1 MMGQFSDQSMEIQDS
16 TVCFQ
21 SIYAHSLPGQPVEAW
36 QPLLDHLRQVAML
49 AAEFCGDF
57 GSADW
62 GWNAGMLHDVGK
74 ASRVFQGYLRRENQ
88 LDDEEYDEVGGR
100 INHSS
105 AGAALAEEIH
115 NKRNHPLGRIL
126 AYLVAGHHAG
136 LPDYSTCDS
145 YRGALTFRLKEG
157 EDHLKSIRTESQII
171 QAGQR
176 SLASLPRFVKADN
189 FHFWMRM
196 LFSALVD
203 ADFLDTEAFMD
214 PRKSRLREEG
224 ISLSA
229 LKKALDLHLTQMAQ
243 QCAATP
249 VNEVRRVILEAC
261 RSAALLEPG
270 LFSLSVPTG
279 GGKTL
284 SGMAFA
290 LDHALNHGK
299 KRIIYVIPYTSIIE
313 QTARILGDI
322 FGSENVVEHH
332 SNLDTERETPRTR
345 MASENWDAPIIV
357 TTNVQFFESLYGA
370 RAGRCRKLH
379 NIVNSVV
386 ILDEAQLV
394 PPNLLQPCTAAIK
407 DLTHNYGVTLLLSTA
422 TQPALPGLEPRE
434 IIPADLDLYLR
445 LNRTEILLPE
455 NLNDKMSWE
464 DLADR
469 IKEYDQVLCIVN
481 TRRDCHD
488 LFCLMPEGTVHLSAL
503 MCGEHRSVVI
513 QRIKDCLQSGQPIRV
528 ISTQLVE
535 AGVDIDFPVVY
546 RALSGL
552 DSIFQAAGRCNREGR
567 LRKGLVTVFIP
578 PKGPPI
584 GLQRK
589 GVDTTKELAS
599 LRDFDLD
606 DPKIFR
612 RYFSLFYSK
621 VTETGEKLLKE
632 LKPSDSCTL
641 DMSFRSVAN
650 EFHLIDEQ
658 GQRPVIVRY
667 GRGNQLVGELAKTGP
682 NRDLLRRLQRFIVN
696 LPTRIADRMVNDGLL
711 EEVWP
716 GFLAQCS
723 PSIYVDSTGLDVF
736 RETLPVEDI
745 LL

>member
-1 MMGQFSDQSMEIQDS
+1 MGQFSDQSMEIQDS
-16 TVCFQ
+16 TACFQ
-21 SIYAHSLPGQPVEAW
+21 RIYAHSLPGQPVEAW
-36 QPLLDHLRQVAML
+36 QPLLDHLRQVATL

-290 LDHALNHGK
+290 LDHPQQCL
-299 KRIIYVIPYTSIIE
+299 
-313 QTARILGDI
+313 ARWRCASLLGD
-322 FGSENVVEHH
+322 
-332 SNLDTERETPRTR
+332 ETC
-345 MASENWDAPIIV
+345 S
-357 TTNVQFFESLYGA
+357 
-370 RAGRCRKLH
+370 
-379 NIVNSVV
+379 
-386 ILDEAQLV
+386 
-394 PPNLLQPCTAAIK
+394 
-407 DLTHNYGVTLLLSTA
+407 
-422 TQPALPGLEPRE
+422 
-434 IIPADLDLYLR
+434 
-445 LNRTEILLPE
+445 
-455 NLNDKMSWE
+455 
-464 DLADR
+464 
-469 IKEYDQVLCIVN
+469 
-481 TRRDCHD
+481 
-488 LFCLMPEGTVHLSAL
+488 
-503 MCGEHRSVVI
+503 
-513 QRIKDCLQSGQPIRV
+513 IR
-528 ISTQLVE
+528 
-535 AGVDIDFPVVY
+535 
-546 RALSGL
+546 
-552 DSIFQAAGRCNREGR
+552 
-567 LRKGLVTVFIP
+567 
-578 PKGPPI
+578 
-584 GLQRK
+584 
-589 GVDTTKELAS
+589 
-599 LRDFDLD
+599 
-606 DPKIFR
+606 
-612 RYFSLFYSK
+612 
-621 VTETGEKLLKE
+621 
-632 LKPSDSCTL
+632 
-641 DMSFRSVAN
+641 
-650 EFHLIDEQ
+650 
-658 GQRPVIVRY
+658 
-667 GRGNQLVGELAKTGP
+667 
-682 NRDLLRRLQRFIVN
+682 
-696 LPTRIADRMVNDGLL
+696 
-711 EEVWP
+711 
-716 GFLAQCS
+716 
-723 PSIYVDSTGLDVF
+723 
-736 RETLPVEDI
+736 
-745 LL
+745 